1 MKNGMMKGLI
11 TGALIGGSAAAMYGV
26 MNWQTAKKMNQQM
39 KKTGHWLTTKAEN
52 ITNQF

>member
-1 MKNGMMKGLI
+1 MKSGMMKGLI

-39 KKTGHWLTTKAEN
+39 KKTGHWLSTKADD
-52 ITNQF
+52 ITSHF